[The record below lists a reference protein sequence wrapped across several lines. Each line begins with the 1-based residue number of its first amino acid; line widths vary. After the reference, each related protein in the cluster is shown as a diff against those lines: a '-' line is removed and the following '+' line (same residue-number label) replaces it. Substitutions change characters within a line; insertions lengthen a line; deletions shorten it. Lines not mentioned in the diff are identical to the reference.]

1 MIWPPDANSQLTG
14 RDPDAGKDRRQRKE
28 RVAEDEMVREHHQL
42 KKHELEQTL
51 GATGGQE
58 TLMCCSPWGH
68 KVLDLT

>member
-1 MIWPPDANSQLTG
+1 
-14 RDPDAGKDRRQRKE
+14 
-28 RVAEDEMVREHHQL
+28 MVREHHQL

-68 KVLDLT
+68 KVLDMT